1 MGFFTPNEHSNLY
14 KSYEF
19 PVVEGYDGT
28 VGCGLALIEGYQ
40 NDLALFSA
48 AVTSDI
54 AEMAMIQENAGVDV
68 VALQEVS
75 VSGMIDAIKKFFVK
89 LGAKI
94 KAIFT
99 GFMAKLESYF
109 TKDLKAYVKKYERS
123 LDKKDF
129 KGMKV
134 KYMEVKNNSY
144 TVEEA
149 YKPSKYT
156 ITISANLNIDD
167 EAANKLYEDIER
179 SDIIKMA
186 YHSIINDKVDDNKE
200 FDDWYHEELFNDE
213 EVKDDWDYT
222 KIKAIAAR
230 LSANTKTINE
240 IKTFYEKV
248 NGDIKRLIK
257 DIDDFDKKV
266 TSKYKDNSTGTTKDL
281 DYIQQF
287 GVRRTDDNRRHS
299 GERMNPSSQ
308 ANTNGTEISLNVA
321 TKQVSLMRQRASAY
335 QDVVLHIS
343 QVVMKEAKVA
353 IAQDKKVFAAAVA
366 YKTMTK
372 ESTLLDMIS
381 ECAYDETIEDLD
393 RVVA

>member
-68 VALQEVS
+68 VALQEAS

-109 TKDLKAYVKKYERS
+109 TTDLKAYVKKYERS

-129 KGMKV
+129 KDMKV

-281 DYIQQF
+281 DYIQRF

-299 GERMNPSSQ
+299 GEKMNPSSQ

>member
-28 VGCGLALIEGYQ
+28 IGCGLALIEGYQ

-54 AEMAMIQENAGVDV
+54 AEMAMIQENAGIDIYV
-68 VALQEVS
+68 LQEAGI
-75 VSGMIDAIKKFFVK
+75 SGMVDAIKKFFIK

-109 TKDLKAYVKKYERS
+109 TKDLKAYVKKYERF
-123 LDKKDF
+123 LDKKDY
-129 KGMKV
+129 KDMKI

-144 TVEEA
+144 TVAEA
-149 YKPSKYT
+149 YNPNKYT
-156 ITISANLNIDD
+156 IIIAGDFTGSEEDIDKEYEDTDRSDLIKAAYHNIINNSIDD
-167 EAANKLYEDIER
+167 N
-179 SDIIKMA
+179 
-186 YHSIINDKVDDNKE
+186 ND
-200 FDDWYHEELFNDE
+200 FDDWYHDELFNDAE
-213 EVKDDWDYT
+213 LKDDWDYS
-222 KIKAIAAR
+222 KIKLIAAR
-230 LSANTKTINE
+230 LTANTKTISE
-240 IKTFYEKV
+240 IKTFYDKV
-248 NGDIKRLIK
+248 NSDIKKIIK
-257 DIDDFDKKV
+257 DIDTYDKKV
-266 TSKYKDNSTGTTKDL
+266 TSKYKDNSTGKTKDL
-281 DYIQQF
+281 DLDQQF
-287 GVRRTDDNRRHS
+287 GVRRTADNRRGS
-299 GERMNPSSQ
+299 GERMEPTGASN
-308 ANTNGTEISLNVA
+308 NGKNISLKVA
-321 TKQVSLMRQRASAY
+321 TKQVSLMRQKASAY

>member
-28 VGCGLALIEGYQ
+28 IGCGLALIEGYQ

-54 AEMAMIQENAGVDV
+54 AEIAMIQENAGSDV
-68 VALQEVS
+68 YALQEAS
-75 VSGMIDAIKKFFVK
+75 VSGMVDAIKKFFIK

-123 LDKKDF
+123 LDKKDY
-129 KGMKV
+129 KDMKI
-134 KYMEVKNNSY
+134 KYMEVKNNRY

-149 YKPSKYT
+149 YRPSKYS
-156 ITISANLNIDD
+156 ITISGSFLGNEDDID
-167 EAANKLYEDIER
+167 KRYEDTER
-179 SDIIKMA
+179 SDLIKEA
-186 YHSIINDKVDDNKE
+186 YHSIINDKVDDNKD

-213 EVKDDWDYT
+213 EVKDNWDYS

-230 LSANTKTINE
+230 LTANTKTISE

-248 NGDIKRLIK
+248 NGDIKKIIK
-257 DIDDFDKKV
+257 DIDVYDKKV
-266 TSKYKDNSTGTTKDL
+266 TSKYKDNSSGTTKDL
-281 DYIQQF
+281 DDNQTF
-287 GVRRTDDNRRHS
+287 GVRRADDNRRSS
-299 GERMNPSSQ
+299 GERIEPYGLKN
-308 ANTNGTEISLNVA
+308 NIGKDISLKVA
-321 TKQVSLMRQRASAY
+321 TKQVSLMRQKASAY

-343 QVVMKEAKVA
+343 QVVMKEAKIA

>member
-54 AEMAMIQENAGVDV
+54 AEMAMIQENAGIDIYV
-68 VALQEVS
+68 LQEAGI
-75 VSGMIDAIKKFFVK
+75 SGMVDAIKKFFIK

-123 LDKKDF
+123 LDKKDY
-129 KGMKV
+129 KDMKI

-144 TVEEA
+144 TVAEA
-149 YKPSKYT
+149 YNPNKYT
-156 ITISANLNIDD
+156 IIIAGDFTGSEEDIDKEYEDTDRSDLIKAAYHDIINNSIDD
-167 EAANKLYEDIER
+167 N
-179 SDIIKMA
+179 
-186 YHSIINDKVDDNKE
+186 ND
-200 FDDWYHEELFNDE
+200 FDDWYHDELFNDAE
-213 EVKDDWDYT
+213 LKDDWDYS
-222 KIKAIAAR
+222 KIKLIAAR
-230 LSANTKTINE
+230 LTANTKTISE
-240 IKTFYEKV
+240 IKTFYDKV
-248 NGDIKRLIK
+248 NSDIKKIIK
-257 DIDDFDKKV
+257 DIDTYDKKV
-266 TSKYKDNSTGTTKDL
+266 TSKYKDNSTGKTKDL
-281 DYIQQF
+281 DLDQQF
-287 GVRRTDDNRRHS
+287 GVRRTADNRRGS
-299 GERMNPSSQ
+299 GERMEPAGTSN
-308 ANTNGTEISLNVA
+308 NGKNISLKVA
-321 TKQVSLMRQRASAY
+321 TKQVSLMRQKASAY

>member
-28 VGCGLALIEGYQ
+28 IGCGLALIEGYQ

-54 AEMAMIQENAGVDV
+54 AEIAMIQENAGIDIYV
-68 VALQEVS
+68 LQEAGI
-75 VSGMIDAIKKFFVK
+75 SGMVDAIKKFFIK

-123 LDKKDF
+123 LDKKDY
-129 KGMKV
+129 KDMKI

-144 TVEEA
+144 TVAEA
-149 YKPSKYT
+149 YNPNKYT
-156 ITISANLNIDD
+156 IIIAGDFTSSEEDIDKEYEDTDRSDLIKAAYHDIINNNIDD
-167 EAANKLYEDIER
+167 N
-179 SDIIKMA
+179 
-186 YHSIINDKVDDNKE
+186 ND
-200 FDDWYHEELFNDE
+200 FDDWYHDELFNDAE
-213 EVKDDWDYT
+213 LKDDWDYS
-222 KIKAIAAR
+222 KIKLIAAR
-230 LSANTKTINE
+230 LTANTKTISE
-240 IKTFYEKV
+240 IKTFYDKV
-248 NGDIKRLIK
+248 NSDIKKIIK
-257 DIDDFDKKV
+257 DIDTYDKKV
-266 TSKYKDNSTGTTKDL
+266 TSKYKDNSTGKTKDL
-281 DYIQQF
+281 DLDQQF
-287 GVRRTDDNRRHS
+287 GVRRTADNRRGS
-299 GERMNPSSQ
+299 GERMEPAGTSN
-308 ANTNGTEISLNVA
+308 NGKNISLKVA
-321 TKQVSLMRQRASAY
+321 TKQVSLMRQKASAY

>member
-28 VGCGLALIEGYQ
+28 IGCGLALIEGYQ

-54 AEMAMIQENAGVDV
+54 AEIAMIQENAGIDIYV
-68 VALQEVS
+68 LQEAGI
-75 VSGMIDAIKKFFVK
+75 SGMVDAIKKFFIK

-123 LDKKDF
+123 LDKKDY
-129 KGMKV
+129 KDMKI

-144 TVEEA
+144 TVAEA
-149 YKPSKYT
+149 YNPNKYT
-156 ITISANLNIDD
+156 IIIAGDFTGSEEDIDKEYEDTDRSDLIKAAYHDIINNSIDD
-167 EAANKLYEDIER
+167 N
-179 SDIIKMA
+179 
-186 YHSIINDKVDDNKE
+186 ND
-200 FDDWYHEELFNDE
+200 FDDWYHDELFNDAE
-213 EVKDDWDYT
+213 LKDDWDYS
-222 KIKAIAAR
+222 KIKLIAAR
-230 LSANTKTINE
+230 LTANTKTISE
-240 IKTFYEKV
+240 IKTFYDKV
-248 NGDIKRLIK
+248 NSDIKKIIK
-257 DIDDFDKKV
+257 DIDTYDKKV
-266 TSKYKDNSTGTTKDL
+266 TSKYKDNSTGKTKDL
-281 DYIQQF
+281 DLDQQF
-287 GVRRTDDNRRHS
+287 GVRRTVDNRRGS
-299 GERMNPSSQ
+299 GERMEP
-308 ANTNGTEISLNVA
+308 AGTSNNDKNISLKVA
-321 TKQVSLMRQRASAY
+321 TKQVSLMRQKASAY